1 MSENLGSTNIAD
13 LVNEDDTDIN
23 DDMVDKILN
32 ELENTEKDDNCDQDM
47 DFNEMNNQD
56 MEFNNMD
63 FSNENNIDFRNND
76 NIDFRNNDTID
87 FRNNDNIEL
96 NESDNTV
103 KKINS
108 ILVDN
113 TENHILSLNSLIT
126 HFKLPLIVFLLVIFL
141 NNSFVTNF
149 LYGLLVKL
157 TKQVLIIDTISLL
170 VRALVSALII
180 FALNFVQIIN

>member
-32 ELENTEKDDNCDQDM
+32 ELENTEKDDNCEQNM

-76 NIDFRNNDTID
+76 TID

-96 NESDNTV
+96 NESENTV

-141 NNSFVTNF
+141 NNSFVIKF

-157 TKQVLIIDTISLL
+157 TKQDLIIDTISLL
-170 VRALVSALII
+170 VRALVSALVI
-180 FALNFVQIIN
+180 FALNFIQIIN

>member
-141 NNSFVTNF
+141 NNSFVTKF

-157 TKQVLIIDTISLL
+157 TKQDLIIDTISLL

-180 FALNFVQIIN
+180 FALNFLQIIN